1 MGRIV
6 LSVVL
11 GLLSPFVF
19 IMGAEPFEVSGKNS
33 IQEVLA
39 GCIAVALYL
48 AVCQFLVARNSG
60 NRFRADWPI
69 LAAMMAPVL
78 AMFFFIAAVEKGDV
92 MLEQGVPMLLA
103 GCIGCLAGS
112 VAGHR
117 GTSPARA
124 RSSPDGRA
132 AWRVILRAGAGLFLV
147 VAATLVVVV
156 IPAVARDT
164 SPHATPG
171 PAAKAFIVSVVL
183 HGFLAAL
190 ILWRSRGDNLPVMPG
205 VFGLLLGLLL
215 LAPAAGF
222 AHHGPAMHPAVIAL
236 WASTGIDFVVG
247 ACSLVAAAMVR
258 KPGLPEGE
266 LRFP

>member
-1 MGRIV
+1 MGKIV

-11 GLLSPFVF
+11 GLLSPLVF
-19 IMGAEPFEVSGKNS
+19 ILGAEPFEVRGKNS

-48 AVCQFLVARNSG
+48 AVCQFLAVRNSSSG
-60 NRFRADWPI
+60 FRDDWPI

-78 AMFFFIAAVEKGDV
+78 AMFLFIAAAEKGGV
-92 MLEQGVPMLLA
+92 VLAQGVPMLLA

-112 VAGHR
+112 VAGHLR
-117 GTSPARA
+117 TAPAGA
-124 RSSPDGRA
+124 HTA
-132 AWRVILRAGAGLFLV
+132 TAWRVILRAGAGLYLV

-171 PAAKAFIVSVVL
+171 PAVKAFIVSMVL
-183 HGFLAAL
+183 HGFLGAF
-190 ILWRSRGDNLPVMPG
+190 ILWRTRSGNLPAVTG

-215 LAPAAGF
+215 LGAASGF
-222 AHHGPAMHPAVIAL
+222 AHHGPAMHLAAIAL
-236 WASTGIDFVVG
+236 FACTGIDLVVG
-247 ACSLVAAAMVR
+247 ASSLVAAAMVR
-258 KPGLPEGE
+258 EPELPEGE

>member
-1 MGRIV
+1 MGKIV

-11 GLLSPFVF
+11 GLLSLFVF
-19 IMGAEPFEVSGKNS
+19 ILGAEPFEVRGKTS
-33 IQEVLA
+33 IQEVLG

-48 AVCQFLVARNSG
+48 AVCQFLAVRNSG
-60 NRFRADWPI
+60 SGFRADWPI

-78 AMFFFIAAVEKGDV
+78 AVVLFIAAVEKGDV
-92 MLEQGVPMLLA
+92 VLEQGVPMLLA
-103 GCIGCLAGS
+103 GSIGCLAGS
-112 VAGHR
+112 VAGHL
-117 GTSPARA
+117 GTRTAPNRN
-124 RSSPDGRA
+124 A
-132 AWRVILRAGAGLFLV
+132 AWRVILRAGAGLYV
-147 VAATLVVVV
+147 IVAATLVVVV

-190 ILWRSRGDNLPVMPG
+190 ILWRARGDNLPVMPG
-205 VFGLLLGLLL
+205 VFGLILGLFL

-236 WASTGIDFVVG
+236 WACTGIDFVVG
-247 ACSLVAAAMVR
+247 AASLVAAAMVR
-258 KPGLPEGE
+258 EPELPEGE